1 MKSNFRRNTQKRKN
15 KVNRKSSK
23 ITGGD
28 FQERFSRREIPQYFI
43 YDLLPKDLR
52 FKSDRVSLGEWR
64 DIFSQTNYKEIAIN
78 GFIHPRDIDGIY
90 FTFARNGY
98 ENNWSKFVQE
108 EVVQEEVKNP
118 MHKGGRA
125 LGDETNEWSEE
136 KEAEEE
142 EEKEEKEEEEKEEKE
157 EEEEGS
163 GWEEEDKIDMRNHV
177 DATNNI
183 EEDRNYRDTTGNMKY
198 ICLSLINLDKYKKDR
213 IEGLCAWIT
222 QKKLQGIGLTAAEQK
237 ELDASRSLFGM
248 ALRKTGLKK
257 YNSTKGRELEFERRM
272 ISLFETITFID
283 NDNGNGKLIFKLSDA
298 TAERLNKRKK
308 LNLDELS
315 TRDSVKRGM
324 GIGIDNK
331 VIDYN
336 KGRGGAERSPVDYLT
351 SWAKNV
357 TGPAFLYYINYMFE
371 RKGVRG
377 GGGLKMNQKRNKTNI
392 SARGTKRKLCRKAM
406 NKTNKKRGTYKRK

>member
-1 MKSNFRRNTQKRKN
+1 M
-15 KVNRKSSK
+15 
-23 ITGGD
+23 
-28 FQERFSRREIPQYFI
+28 
-43 YDLLPKDLR
+43 
-52 FKSDRVSLGEWR
+52 
-64 DIFSQTNYKEIAIN
+64 N

-108 EVVQEEVKNP
+108 EVVQEEVVQEEVKNP
-118 MHKGGRA
+118 MHKGSRA
-125 LGDETNEWSEE
+125 LGDETNERSEE

-142 EEKEEKEEEEKEEKE
+142 EEKEAEEKEAEEEEEKEAEEKEAE
-157 EEEEGS
+157 EEEE
-163 GWEEEDKIDMRNHV
+163 EELMREIKDLEEDEDITDMRNHV
-177 DATNNI
+177 AATNDI
-183 EEDRNYRDTTGNMKY
+183 EEDQTYRDTYGNMKY
-198 ICLSLINLDKYKKDR
+198 ICLSLINLDKYKKKR

-237 ELDASRSLFGM
+237 ELDASRSLSGM
-248 ALRKTGLKK
+248 ALRKMRLKK
-257 YNSTKGRELEFERRM
+257 FKETDARKKMEEWKM
-272 ISLFETITFID
+272 IDLFETITFID
-283 NDNGNGKLIFKLSDA
+283 DENDNGKLIFELSDE
-298 TAERLNKRKK
+298 TAGILNLRKK
-308 LNLDELS
+308 LNLETLS

-336 KGRGGAERSPVDYLT
+336 KGRGGAKFSPADYLT

-371 RKGVRG
+371 RKGVMG

-392 SARGTKRKLCRKAM
+392 SARGTKRTFCRKAR